1 VNVNDYISSGIVE
14 SYVLGLA
21 DEAERAEFERMCAAH
36 DEVRAAR
43 DAFELS
49 LERQAQADAAL
60 PPHHV
65 KSKLF
70 AELSIALAAT
80 PEQEL
85 NETKNGLN
93 DPKKGF
99 NVSGEEFN
107 DVGQGVNA
115 SPERGAKVVSGTGWV
130 KYLAAASVLLLVA
143 STVLNFYLFRQ
154 YQDYSERY
162 SSLLSSQTQLAN
174 NNRALQTSLD
184 NYQKTMGFL
193 KDPNTSVIKMAGNLV
208 PKNGSPEPSSLATIY
223 WNKSSSEVYLLVN
236 ALPKPA
242 SDKQYQLW
250 AIVGGKPVSAG
261 VFDMDQADA
270 MLKMANIPNAE
281 AFAVT
286 LEKYGGSETPQGAM
300 YVLGTT

>member
-21 DEAERAEFERMCAAH
+21 DEAERAEFESMCAAH
-36 DEVRAAR
+36 HEVRAAR

-49 LERQAQADAAL
+49 LERQAQMGAVL
-60 PPHHV
+60 PSPDL
-65 KSKLF
+65 KTRLF
-70 AELSIALAAT
+70 AELSIAQAA
-80 PEQEL
+80 PFDQDSSEVKKGMSDL
-85 NETKNGLN
+85 NNGLN
-93 DPKKGF
+93 EPGKGY
-99 NVSGEEFN
+99 NEV
-107 DVGQGVNA
+107 VPGVKE
-115 SPERGAKVVSGTGWV
+115 SRVREAKVVTGPGWA

-143 STVLNFYLFRQ
+143 STILNFYLFRQ

-162 SSLLSSQTQLAN
+162 SSLLASQTELAN
-174 NNRALQTSLD
+174 RNSVLQTSVVALQSNMD
-184 NYQKTMGFL
+184 FL
-193 KDPNTSVIKMAGNLV
+193 KDPNTSMIKMAGNLV
-208 PKNGSPEPSSLATIY
+208 PKNGSPVPSSMATIY
-223 WNKSSSEVYLLVN
+223 WNRKSTEVYLLVN
-236 ALPKPA
+236 ALPKPT

-261 VFDMDQADA
+261 VFDMNSPDT

-286 LEKYGGSETPQGAM
+286 LEKSGGSPTPQGAM